1 MKYKKFTEFLTVT
14 LLFSF
19 GISQTYTVQAS
30 SSNDTKVA
38 KKYKYDYT
46 DQKKA
51 KNLKKKN
58 KKIEKKIS
66 SLDKKIA
73 DLQKQLKNYTNP
85 NAVESLSKQKLASLD
100 YTGKTVVNVNN
111 NNPDFSKQDLDTSH
125 GAWQKYGD
133 LDSQIV

>member
-1 MKYKKFTEFLTVT
+1 MQRNK
-14 LLFSF
+14 
-19 GISQTYTVQAS
+19 Q
-30 SSNDTKVA
+30 
-38 KKYKYDYT
+38 
-46 DQKKA
+46 
-51 KNLKKKN
+51 N

-111 NNPDFSKQDLDTSH
+111 NNPDFSKEDLDTRPDVKEKIKKFEEKRYAVQLEALK
-125 GAWQKYGD
+125 GEEREKAKLEEMQKIYIE
-133 LDSQIV
+133 LM

>member
-19 GISQTYTVQAS
+19 GISQTY
-30 SSNDTKVA
+30 NDTKVA

-111 NNPDFSKQDLDTSH
+111 NNPDFSK
-125 GAWQKYGD
+125 
-133 LDSQIV
+133 